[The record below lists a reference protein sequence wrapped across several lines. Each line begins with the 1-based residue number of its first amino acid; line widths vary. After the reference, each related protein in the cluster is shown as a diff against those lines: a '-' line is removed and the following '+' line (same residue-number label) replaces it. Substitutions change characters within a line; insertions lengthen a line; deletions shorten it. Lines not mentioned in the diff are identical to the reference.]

1 MTKIISNLHS
11 INIYIMLAIFLVII
25 LTSAAS
31 ADELSLKGDSFDFD
45 PNTGIATMRGNAG
58 GQYNKYF
65 FLADEITV
73 QFEEGSRQIS
83 TPEEILMSPGGFTG
97 CDHEEH
103 PHYIFQ
109 ATTMEIYPGD
119 YLIAYNVVFYELDGR
134 LPLFYWP
141 VLIINLDDEE
151 TNLEFEY
158 GYSSTRGWYGK
169 LTYNYRLPG
178 FSNIPGLEGYENL
191 LGDELP
197 GQLYL
202 DYYQNTGWAYGIQQ
216 HYIHTDV
223 NKGYLYYFAQDNQ
236 DEIDGLF
243 EWEASWRHDVEWYDW
258 DATAGLDY
266 YVYED
271 RNFLTGDI
279 NILNDTD
286 DYEAEATGD
295 YERRDYFDSTDRDR
309 QVSAF
314 EAKYDRRF
322 AGDLRLQFDYD
333 LESIDYLERED
344 RDRRQSSLQA
354 GISKRFQNGLSTGIN
369 LARATDLRT
378 EQRLTEENYAGI
390 EADYRFGDGWRTDF
404 ELEYGR
410 LTISTPEDQELQDR
424 WSGLF
429 RVERRIG
436 DFRYNAILERD
447 APRYRAIDRDDD
459 DDEEGVS
466 FYRWPE
472 FNLHYSPAG
481 NLDYHLQVGDYYE
494 DRSDIAAQRGAAK
507 IEYSDRTRLTDW
519 MSLRNDRKFNAFY
532 YRSEKELE
540 TPAYF
545 VYNNELRLTA
555 IYGRNITFTNDYTF
569 QITEGETPF
578 NFDRFREEDL
588 YETELRYRQDKSDL
602 VLDTGYDLLEEEYL
616 PLGFS
621 LELFPTDDW
630 DLRFRT
636 EYDLNEMEFSDEL
649 SIRSRIRGNE
659 ITATSTLDFDLNEI
673 QPLTFKNELEYE
685 VSGEYGWYL
694 TNEIEYDFR
703 EDVDERLKEFS
714 MALDKRFHC
723 RELRF
728 RYDHA
733 DREFTVSYHLD
744 IFGGRGPT
752 VGRSEEESLIFDIG
766 LQEEFQDNN

>member
-1 MTKIISNLHS
+1 M
-11 INIYIMLAIFLVII
+11 
-25 LTSAAS
+25 
-31 ADELSLKGDSFDFD
+31 
-45 PNTGIATMRGNAG
+45 
-58 GQYNKYF
+58 
-65 FLADEITV
+65 
-73 QFEEGSRQIS
+73 
-83 TPEEILMSPGGFTG
+83 
-97 CDHEEH
+97 
-103 PHYIFQ
+103 
-109 ATTMEIYPGD
+109 
-119 YLIAYNVVFYELDGR
+119 
-134 LPLFYWP
+134 
-141 VLIINLDDEE
+141 
-151 TNLEFEY
+151 
-158 GYSSTRGWYGK
+158 
-169 LTYNYRLPG
+169 
-178 FSNIPGLEGYENL
+178 
-191 LGDELP
+191 
-197 GQLYL
+197 
-202 DYYQNTGWAYGIQQ
+202 
-216 HYIHTDV
+216 
-223 NKGYLYYFAQDNQ
+223 
-236 DEIDGLF
+236 
-243 EWEASWRHDVEWYDW
+243 
-258 DATAGLDY
+258 
-266 YVYED
+266 
-271 RNFLTGDI
+271 TGDI

-532 YRSEKELE
+532 YRSE
-540 TPAYF
+540 F
-545 VYNNELRLTA
+545 VYN
-555 IYGRNITFTNDYTF
+555 
-569 QITEGETPF
+569 
-578 NFDRFREEDL
+578 
-588 YETELRYRQDKSDL
+588 
-602 VLDTGYDLLEEEYL
+602 
-616 PLGFS
+616 
-621 LELFPTDDW
+621 
-630 DLRFRT
+630 
-636 EYDLNEMEFSDEL
+636 
-649 SIRSRIRGNE
+649 
-659 ITATSTLDFDLNEI
+659 
-673 QPLTFKNELEYE
+673 
-685 VSGEYGWYL
+685 
-694 TNEIEYDFR
+694 
-703 EDVDERLKEFS
+703 
-714 MALDKRFHC
+714 
-723 RELRF
+723 
-728 RYDHA
+728 
-733 DREFTVSYHLD
+733 
-744 IFGGRGPT
+744 
-752 VGRSEEESLIFDIG
+752 
-766 LQEEFQDNN
+766 